1 MKHANR
7 KKCLLFERLADM
19 TNELIPKVEHFGC
32 KYNLYG
38 FCHPKKQ
45 QKKNNQL
52 LVRTFAIEGEIG
64 NYLI

>member
-7 KKCLLFERLADM
+7 NFFLLFERLADR

-38 FCHPKKQ
+38 FCHPKKT
-45 QKKNNQL
+45 KKNSNQL